1 MGAAL
6 PLPFTRSRPR
16 TVRTFHAGKAHPTP
30 RSVIDMARAMAAALA
45 DSQFGTAAEAVT
57 LLRNAFPHSPLN
69 VRVAALGMLMENAR
83 QPVEP

>member
-6 PLPFTRSRPR
+6 PLTRPR
-16 TVRTFHAGKAHPTP
+16 PRAARTFHAGKAQPTP

-45 DSQFGTAAEAVT
+45 GSQFGSAAEAVT

-69 VRVAALGMLMENAR
+69 VRVAALGMLMESAR
-83 QPVEP
+83 APVEP